1 MTCPDNLS
9 IRSLSIP
16 SQSVKSISIG
26 YGIGDTGASGEELPL
41 FERYFPGGINSVRGF
56 DTRSLGPLEPFCASD
71 GQSPGNS
78 SRCRMETVGG
88 SQQLIFNNDLIFPIL
103 QDVGVKGVLFFDAGN
118 AFTAADGIDLGG
130 LRLAI
135 GWGIR
140 WLSPLGPLRIEVGY
154 PLDRKPDESA
164 SVVLFSFGA
173 PL

>member
-1 MTCPDNLS
+1 
-9 IRSLSIP
+9 
-16 SQSVKSISIG
+16 
-26 YGIGDTGASGEELPL
+26 
-41 FERYFPGGINSVRGF
+41 
-56 DTRSLGPLEPFCASD
+56 
-71 GQSPGNS
+71 
-78 SRCRMETVGG
+78 METVGG